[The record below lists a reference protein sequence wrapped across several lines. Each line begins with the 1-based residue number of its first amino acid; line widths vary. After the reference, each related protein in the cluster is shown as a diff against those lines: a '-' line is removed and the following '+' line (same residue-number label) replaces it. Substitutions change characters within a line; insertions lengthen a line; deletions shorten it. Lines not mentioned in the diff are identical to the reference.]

1 MMEHKLTTL
10 FAKRL
15 FDGENWLTNQKVT
28 FKGQVI
34 DSITSVADLAVEQS
48 TENTDVVDILAPGFI
63 DVHVNGGGGAL
74 FNHTPTIE
82 ALERMVAV
90 HAQFGTVAMMPTL
103 ISDDYEIMS
112 QAHQAVCQ
120 ALKQNMAGILG
131 MHYEGPYLNPIRKG
145 VHNESKLRKP
155 TEGKLAA
162 LLEVSRS
169 GKLMVTL
176 APEQVPEGFIEWLV
190 AEGVIVCIGHSAANY
205 DQARQAVMDG
215 ARGFTHLFNAMTP
228 LISREPG
235 VVGAALQTDKPTW
248 CGLIADGHHVH
259 PASMRVA
266 IAAKGCDHMLLVTDA
281 IQSVGSD
288 EQEMPFLGKKVL
300 RSEGKVTTEDGTLAG
315 SDLDMATAVRNT
327 IHLIGRTPTEA
338 LQMASLRPAEF
349 LGIEQ
354 SFGRIKAGY
363 RASIVGLSED
373 YFVTSTWI
381 DGQKVWG

>member
-1 MMEHKLTTL
+1 MMDQEVLSV

-15 FDGENWLTNQKVT
+15 FDGEQWLTNQQVT
-28 FKGQVI
+28 WKGQMI
-34 DSITSVADLAVEQS
+34 ESVKSAAMPLNGEM
-48 TENTDVVDILAPGFI
+48 EILDVLAPGFI

-82 ALERMVAV
+82 TLARMVAV

-112 QAHQAVCQ
+112 QAHHAVCQ
-120 ALKQNMAGILG
+120 ALEQTMAGILG

-155 TEGKLAA
+155 IEGKLAT

-190 AEGVIVCIGHSAANY
+190 SQGVIVCIGHSAASY
-205 DQARQAVMDG
+205 DQARRAVESG

-228 LISREPG
+228 LVSREPG

-266 IAAKGCDHMLLVTDA
+266 VAAKGCEHMLLVTDA
-281 IQSVGSD
+281 IQSVGS
-288 EQEMPFLGKKVL
+288 EEKEMPFLGKKVL

-327 IHLIGRTPTEA
+327 INLIGRTSTEA

-349 LGIEQ
+349 LGIDQE
-354 SFGRIKAGY
+354 FGRIKAGY
-363 RASIVGLSED
+363 RASMVALNTD
-373 YFVTSTWI
+373 FFVTATWI

>member
-288 EQEMPFLGKKVL
+288 EKEMPFLGKKVL

-327 IHLIGRTPTEA
+327 IHLIGRTPMEA

-363 RASIVGLSED
+363 RASLVGLSED

>member
-1 MMEHKLTTL
+1 MMEHKVTTL

-288 EQEMPFLGKKVL
+288 EKEMPFLGKKVL

-327 IHLIGRTPTEA
+327 IHLIGRTPMEA

-363 RASIVGLSED
+363 RASLVGLSED

>member
-1 MMEHKLTTL
+1 MKEHKMTTI

-28 FKGQVI
+28 FKGQIIESVV
-34 DSITSVADLAVEQS
+34 SIEDISDAQADYME
-48 TENTDVVDILAPGFI
+48 VVDFLAPGFI

-112 QAHQAVCQ
+112 QAHQTVCQ

-155 TEGKLAA
+155 TEGKLAT

-190 AEGVIVCIGHSAANY
+190 SEGAIVCIGHSAANY
-205 DQARQAVMDG
+205 DQARQAVMSG

-228 LISREPG
+228 LVSREPG

-266 IAAKGCDHMLLVTDA
+266 IAAKGCEHMLLVTDA

-288 EQEMPFLGKKVL
+288 EKEMPFLGKKVL
-300 RSEGKVTTEDGTLAG
+300 CSEGKVTTEDGTLAG

-327 IHLIGRTPTEA
+327 ISLIGRTPAQA

-354 SFGRIKAGY
+354 NFGRIKAGY
-363 RASIVGLSED
+363 RASLVALSED

-381 DGQKVWG
+381 DGQKVWGR

>member
-15 FDGENWLTNQKVT
+15 FDGENWLMNQKVT
-28 FKGQVI
+28 FKDHLI
-34 DSITSVADLAVEQS
+34 DSIGDFTAEECP
-48 TENTDVVDILAPGFI
+48 ENTGMVDILAPGFI

-155 TEGKLAA
+155 TEGKLAT

-190 AEGVIVCIGHSAANY
+190 SEGAIVCIGHSAANY
-205 DQARQAVMDG
+205 DQARQAVKDG

-228 LISREPG
+228 LVSREPG
-235 VVGAALQTDKPTW
+235 VVGAALQTDIPTW

-266 IAAKGCDHMLLVTDA
+266 IAAKGCEHMLLVTDA

-288 EQEMPFLGKKVL
+288 EKEMPFLGKKVL

-327 IHLIGRTPTEA
+327 INLIGLTPAQA

-349 LGIEQ
+349 LGIEHH
-354 SFGRIKAGY
+354 FGRIKVGY
-363 RASIVGLSED
+363 RASLVGLSED

-381 DGQKVWG
+381 DGQKVWS